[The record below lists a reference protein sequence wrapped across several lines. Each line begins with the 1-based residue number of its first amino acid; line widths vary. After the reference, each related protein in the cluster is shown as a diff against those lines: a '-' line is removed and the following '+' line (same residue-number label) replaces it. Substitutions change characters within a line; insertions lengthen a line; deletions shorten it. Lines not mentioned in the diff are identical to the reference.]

1 MDLGEKGKFGLEKRT
16 VDSLNCNTTGLTT
29 TEWNQIGSLPCPS
42 ASMVDSFGHVIW
54 NQLPSNTH
62 NLSFSNAQATASSST
77 IGKPVPMNW
86 NPSDSLTKG
95 GMFFS
100 TGMGML
106 PLSLSQFPCD
116 AGFTERA
123 ARFSCFSDVA
133 YPFIVPGSSDA
144 TAEAQMQKNEAD
156 RIEALKGRS
165 GLIDQS
171 SNSGS
176 PMKEQREKG
185 PNEFSE
191 PEFSD
196 DARDESPNSSK
207 GVFGI
212 NKRKRSNQD
221 MESDQG
227 QAAAQLP
234 FEAAKD
240 VTDNKQK
247 EEKNSSTMANVK
259 PLGKNPKESGEAP
272 KEDYIHVRARRG
284 QATNSHSLAERV
296 RREKISER
304 MKFLQDLVPGCS
316 KVTGKAVMLD
326 EIINYVQSLQ
336 RQVEFLSMKLAA
348 VNPSIDFNIEG
359 LLSKDLFQTR
369 TGSSSVIG
377 FTPEMIH
384 QQLHPPHQGLIQV
397 GMAGVMNPSDAFRR
411 ALNVQLA
418 STSGFKDST
427 QQMTNAWDEDLHNV
441 VQMTYGNNPPLKTQ
455 DLNGAPRD
463 GFPL

>member
-1 MDLGEKGKFGLEKRT
+1 MDLGETEKFGLEKRS
-16 VDSLNCNTTGLTT
+16 VDSLNCNTIGLST
-29 TEWNQIGSLPCPS
+29 TEWNQIGSLPSPS
-42 ASMVDSFGHVIW
+42 TSMADSFGHVIW
-54 NQLPSNTH
+54 NQLPANTH
-62 NLSFSNAQATASSST
+62 NLNFSNAQATASSSN
-77 IGKPVPMNW
+77 IGRPVPLNW

-95 GMFFS
+95 GMFLNA
-100 TGMGML
+100 GPGML

-116 AGFTERA
+116 VGFTERA
-123 ARFSCFSDVA
+123 ARFSCFSDLA
-133 YPFIVPGSSDA
+133 YPLTVPGTSDA
-144 TAEAQMQKNEAD
+144 IAEAQMQK
-156 RIEALKGRS
+156 IEAGGIEVLKGRS
-165 GLIDQS
+165 VLIDQS

-176 PMKEQREKG
+176 PMKEQREKRAS
-185 PNEFSE
+185 EFSE
-191 PEFSD
+191 PEFSE
-196 DARDESPNSSK
+196 DARDESTNLSK
-207 GVFGI
+207 GVFG
-212 NKRKRSNQD
+212 NNEKKRSNQY

-227 QAAAQLP
+227 QASSQLP
-234 FEAAKD
+234 FGPAEDA
-240 VTDNKQK
+240 TDDKQK
-247 EEKNSSTMANVK
+247 AEKNSSTMATVK
-259 PLGKNPKESGEAP
+259 SSGKNSKDSGEAP

-369 TGSSSVIG
+369 TVSSSAIG

-384 QQLHPPHQGLIQV
+384 QQLHPPHQDLIQL
-397 GMAGVMNPSDAFRR
+397 GMPGIMNPSDAFRR
-411 ALNVQLA
+411 APNLQLT
-418 STSGFKDST
+418 STSGYKEAT
-427 QQMTNAWDEDLHNV
+427 QQMTNAWDDDLHNV
-441 VQMTYGNNPPLKTQ
+441 VQMTYPPLKTQ